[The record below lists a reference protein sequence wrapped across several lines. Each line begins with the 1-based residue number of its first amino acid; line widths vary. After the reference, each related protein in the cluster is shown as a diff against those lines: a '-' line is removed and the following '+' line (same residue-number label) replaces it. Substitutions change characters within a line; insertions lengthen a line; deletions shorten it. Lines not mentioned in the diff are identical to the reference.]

1 MPLGY
6 NIAPVA
12 AYLDKG
18 KQQAQHSGSAEDGD
32 EDAEMLDLYGQEGGN
47 EQAETLQQEIN
58 EWARVQLEKIDA
70 DIEATNRRI
79 ADLSERK
86 AKAEAR
92 AADSRTRFRLGYVGK
107 KMGAYQLEKIRK
119 TQTDAEATVRKTS
132 DDLLRVQ
139 EKLKMLEELRDNVEF
154 DTVRKFTEAKEK
166 HRPRK
171 PRKLDNRHYPP
182 EHNLDSGD
190 DSLSDAIRVHDE
202 KERVEREKKGLA
214 TNVKAPRAC
223 RRCKVSFLDP
233 TFVRARARLQSPC
246 LSFADRT
253 NTNARNKLN

>member
-1 MPLGY
+1 MPLGH
-6 NIAPVA
+6 NLAPVA
-12 AYLDKG
+12 ADTNKG
-18 KQQAQHSGSAEDGD
+18 KQRARNSGGAKDGD
-32 EDAEMLDLYGQEGGN
+32 EDAEMLDIFGQEGGN
-47 EQAETLQQEIN
+47 EQAVTLQQEIN

-79 ADLSERK
+79 ADLGERK

-92 AADSRTRFRLGYVGK
+92 AADSRTRFRLGYAGK

-139 EKLKMLEELRDNVEF
+139 GKLARLEELRDNVEF

-166 HRPRK
+166 YRPRK
-171 PRKLDNRHYPP
+171 PRKLGNRHYPP

-190 DSLSDAIRVHDE
+190 DSLSDAIRVNDE
-202 KERVEREKKGLA
+202 KERVEREKKGLS
-214 TNVKAPRAC
+214 TNAKAPRAC
-223 RRCKVSFLDP
+223 RRCKVNFLDP
-233 TFVRARARLQSPC
+233 VFVRARLQSPC
-246 LSFADRT
+246 IPFRRQ
-253 NTNARNKLN
+253 N